1 MAIIGALHTGY
12 TVRDMA
18 ASLAFYR
25 DLLGFRLISERP
37 EITASFFRDIVGMPD
52 AVVHAVLLEIPGT
65 SHTLE
70 LFQYKQPQGTPQ
82 TLTPTCNPGS
92 AHLCYQVDNLD
103 AMYAQLKAAGCEFIS
118 APRYI
123 DSGPSA
129 GAWALYMKDPN
140 GAPIELQQR
149 PV

>member
-18 ASLAFYR
+18 ASLAFYC

-37 EITASFFRDIVGMPD
+37 EITASYFRDIVGMPD

-65 SHTLE
+65 VHTLE
-70 LFQYKQPQGTPQ
+70 LFEYKLPQGAPQ

-92 AHLCYQVDNLD
+92 AHLCYQVDDLN
-103 AMYAQLKAAGCEFIS
+103 AMYENLKAAGCTFIS
-118 APRYI
+118 APTYI

-140 GAPIELQQR
+140 GAPIELQQK
-149 PV
+149 PS

>member
-1 MAIIGALHTGY
+1 
-12 TVRDMA
+12 
-18 ASLAFYR
+18 
-25 DLLGFRLISERP
+25 
-37 EITASFFRDIVGMPD
+37 
-52 AVVHAVLLEIPGT
+52 VHAVLLEIPGT

-70 LFQYKQPQGTPQ
+70 LFEYKQPKGTPQ

-92 AHLCYQVDNLD
+92 AHLCYQVDDLN
-103 AMYAQLKAAGCEFIS
+103 AMYEHLKAAGCEFIS
-118 APRYI
+118 RPHFI

-149 PV
+149 PA